1 MSEWSVE
8 RAAPAALEELLA
20 YPLKPEDREYVSQG
34 ARQLIEAL
42 LVEPGLTERG
52 FHKSLDFLRR
62 GFRTLSEIT
71 ADSEADPGVADEK
84 IERPLY
90 MVGLPRSGTTFFH
103 TLLSCDP
110 AARSPRMWELE
121 FPSPPPAA
129 ETFYDDPRIDQWI
142 ELQKGPNARSAV
154 AISDPNVRRI
164 HLAGPTATDE
174 CGPMLNSSGR
184 ALPMIAAARL
194 SPYVNWW
201 LADDKRPAFAIH
213 RRWLQH
219 LQRRNPGQ
227 YWVLKNPMSTFMVD
241 AVVDA
246 YPDLCLVQTHRD
258 PCEVISSISSYIAT
272 TRRGNYVIED
282 NHALGMEMLQL
293 WGIATD
299 SFVAFRKS
307 RPDVPVV
314 DISYREMLARPMEMV
329 RRVYAQWGRPL
340 TDEAE
345 AEMEAWLAA
354 NPQNRHGEH
363 RHDLPSYGLT
373 RERVERVMSR
383 YFDGFGSY
391 F

>member
-62 GFRTLSEIT
+62 GLRTLSEIT
-71 ADSEADPGVADEK
+71 ADSESDPGVADEK

-154 AISDPNVRRI
+154 AISDPNVRKI

-194 SPYVNWW
+194 SPPAPPAPQFGPV
-201 LADDKRPAFAIH
+201 LGTQEPDVDVHGRRGRRRLSRSLPRPDAP
-213 RRWLQH
+213 RSVRSNL
-219 LQRRNPGQ
+219 
-227 YWVLKNPMSTFMVD
+227 VD
-241 AVVDA
+241 IE
-246 YPDLCLVQTHRD
+246 LHRD
-258 PCEVISSISSYIAT
+258 
-272 TRRGNYVIED
+272 
-282 NHALGMEMLQL
+282 
-293 WGIATD
+293 
-299 SFVAFRKS
+299 
-307 RPDVPVV
+307 
-314 DISYREMLARPMEMV
+314 
-329 RRVYAQWGRPL
+329 
-340 TDEAE
+340 DEARQ
-345 AEMEAWLAA
+345 L
-354 NPQNRHGEH
+354 RH
-363 RHDLPSYGLT
+363 
-373 RERVERVMSR
+373 
-383 YFDGFGSY
+383 
-391 F
+391 